1 MSACGGPDQR
11 RVSRHY
17 GLGHIKSSDVSPC
30 WHNTRKISTPAVS
43 PEEKH
48 LNALT
53 GKSGLA
59 FGRNVVS
66 SL

>member
-1 MSACGGPDQR
+1 MPACGGPDQR

-30 WHNTRKISTPAVS
+30 WHNTRKISTPEAL

-59 FGRNVVS
+59 FRRNVVS